1 MDLERWRRPRQSPP
15 SAHGLRE
22 LWESISLVVV
32 PDGEVQPFGIVLL
45 DPAVWQL
52 ARIQRQL
59 WRVDGRELD
68 LYSAVASRGIEDRGA
83 PLETSI
89 STPFPGLTFGA
100 GAFSYFHA
108 PRSERVPDRHQW
120 IAGSLRPRTWM
131 PTAALNLLAEGT
143 RPKLYSKLLLDIA
156 LWRAA
161 TTEHGI
167 SQALA
172 PAYTTSGSVEDRSVW
187 QSDVWIWAL
196 SQVIQSVDTQLLA
209 PSAWSSKSN
218 PSGRGFPLAK
228 RAGVCP

>member
-68 LYSAVASRGIEDRGA
+68 FYRAVASRGIEDRGA

-161 TTEHGI
+161 TTE
-167 SQALA
+167 LA
-172 PAYTTSGSVEDRSVW
+172 SHRPWHQPTQRVDQLKTGRSGS
-187 QSDVWIWAL
+187 
-196 SQVIQSVDTQLLA
+196 
-209 PSAWSSKSN
+209 PM
-218 PSGRGFPLAK
+218 SGFGLCRK
-228 RAGVCP
+228 